1 MRETNEEWKKRS
13 SVYDDDKLSVLEAAQ
28 PKRNF
33 YHIFSSEWHSNAMF
47 NHADVVTLLLLLLLQ
62 LLLLLLLLLSQL
74 RSFFFINSPSSRLFC
89 RYILFLHRIFARYR
103 IFSCKCF
110 FFIQRLFI
118 YLVWSASTLQT
129 LQSGFQRLLLLFL
142 SFYAA
147 ADKIIW
153 LEYSNRCLEKMWTIY
168 FLII

>member
-1 MRETNEEWKKRS
+1 MRSEKSAAACTMTINYPSWRQHSRRETFITYFRVSDTVMQCLITRMLWHCYCYYCFS
-13 SVYDDDKLSVLEAAQ
+13 CCCCCCCCFHSCVLS
-28 PKRNF
+28 
-33 YHIFSSEWHSNAMF
+33 
-47 NHADVVTLLLLLLLQ
+47 
-62 LLLLLLLLLSQL
+62 
-74 RSFFFINSPSSRLFC
+74 FFINSPSSRLFC

-168 FLII
+168 FVII